1 MATVKSLLSPVKKGE
16 IDDDSLS
23 RLNERMLVSHIFFL
37 TSERAIFVYSNE
49 FSWSDFVD
57 YH

>member
-1 MATVKSLLSPVKKGE
+1 MYMATVKSLFSPVKKGE

-37 TSERAIFVYSNE
+37 TSERAIFVYSNAI
-49 FSWSDFVD
+49 S
-57 YH
+57 